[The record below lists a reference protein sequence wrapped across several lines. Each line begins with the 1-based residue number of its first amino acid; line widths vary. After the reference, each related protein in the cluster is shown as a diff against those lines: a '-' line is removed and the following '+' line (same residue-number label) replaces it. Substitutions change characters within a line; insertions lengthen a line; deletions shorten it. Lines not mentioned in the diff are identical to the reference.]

1 MVSVRQRNFR
11 ACLDDYTIN
20 FNEISR
26 GMIMGYYTEFV
37 FAASL
42 KEDTPDEIIDILKM
56 VVCGPP
62 EDVDIDVDIDHPFFK
77 CDRWRWFGSRTSQ
90 YFGYT
95 QPLSCVKYDQI
106 AHQWM
111 VSIRCSLKNYTGEIE
126 KFVDWLMPWIEGG
139 SGECGL
145 LGYSIPED
153 GVVPTL
159 FYLKG
164 GSHGE

>member
-1 MVSVRQRNFR
+1 
-11 ACLDDYTIN
+11 
-20 FNEISR
+20 
-26 GMIMGYYTEFV
+26 
-37 FAASL
+37 
-42 KEDTPDEIIDILKM
+42 
-56 VVCGPP
+56 
-62 EDVDIDVDIDHPFFK
+62 
-77 CDRWRWFGSRTSQ
+77 
-90 YFGYT
+90 
-95 QPLSCVKYDQI
+95 
-106 AHQWM
+106 M

-126 KFVDWLMPWIEGG
+126 KFVDWLMPWIENG